1 MIIEGDWTHLDEIP
15 YIESEM
21 IIEQPIIR
29 SQGKN
34 LLDLE
39 SKYFNPSNVTYTK
52 SGTTYTV
59 VGNTENYNYGQFA
72 WTTETS
78 AWFRNL
84 LGKEVTLSVSS
95 ISCTNANSKACI
107 QVRMECTDGSKVYKT
122 ISTNDDTKYETFTIP
137 SNAIDMAL
145 QLMSNNTG
153 SPLDSESTL
162 TVSNIQLEL
171 GNTATSYEPYKHQ
184 TLYSNRVIGYEEGV
198 HYGYGDG
205 VKYTNANYNSVM
217 ADVEGL
223 SIVYVTNGSSNFT
236 FWDKDGTY
244 ISGKGQLD
252 TALSLT
258 DKNGFITVPTNAK
271 YMKFA
276 SSCATGASTD
286 YTKATVTGDLPLRS
300 LPNGVCDTLNLV
312 TGEYVQR
319 VGEIVLD
326 GSENWG
332 LNNTNTKTSCY
343 HLAKGHNNNELL
355 SNVVFNTKSLSCD
368 RYSQL
373 AQGAANVSDNE
384 GIFALSTYNALY
396 VCSNI
401 MSTSSAVEFK
411 QYLSQNPITVQYQL
425 ATPIVR
431 KLGFTTKGNFQQA
444 SLGDYDWA
452 ASPTNNY
459 NTYTTRYRTRSANS
473 LPVVYNTHLF
483 SDDFHVR
490 HFNIDAHQDYEY
502 ISNMEYGQY
511 VCLHR
516 DKLES
521 DTVESFKKWLAHNPI
536 TVGYISYQKS
546 SDSYSNIHKPIFFN
560 NVNVKFLEN
569 NINIQPQ
576 LTLQARTMNSYIMDM
591 MKPNT
596 TYTMKCLAYSNSAKL
611 WLSNGTANTSVSSN
625 KAFYFADTSLSKANN
640 QLVIV
645 GQWYEPMI
653 IEGDVTGKNLP
664 YFKGILSSYHDVD
677 EIEIY
682 SKNKNLFD
690 GEMAQGMLSSDGT
703 VDESVRGC
711 IYSKNYIKVE
721 PNKTYY
727 FNCSNQTYHFGVYHY
742 DKNHKWVGTST
753 TITSGESIVA
763 MGDFIRFR
771 TSRDLQEN
779 DLTVKIWVTTT
790 KETSHIL
797 YQYNTTLIEMP
808 TRLETVKVVRPEL
821 TEGALEITN
830 GAECASTTEW
840 RSNFIPVQPNEFI
853 KVRNSLTERLAH
865 IDFYDINKNFIS
877 YSGVVNATYVP
888 DNCYFIRFFMSKV
901 NCSDLTITRQAWKP
915 IQLNSLPN
923 GVYDEIIMKPN
934 SNKVQLVQRVGKVV
948 LDGIDY
954 PLIAY
959 AHEVQGNDISC
970 TYSVLDNVR
979 GGICQSD
986 KLLNVSYSQNYE
998 NIECIMLGTST
1009 IITSILKTRAYN
1021 AGRYLKQNPITVYY
1035 ELATP
1040 IIHEIQLKGYPHVYE
1055 NGTVTLNTD
1064 TPHQTLVSYNVNQE
1078 QLINTQNE
1086 TIIRHDQQID
1096 DLYYYIEMYL
1106 EEIYQMELFRMKL
1119 ELSL

>member
-1 MIIEGDWTHLDEIP
+1 
-15 YIESEM
+15 
-21 IIEQPIIR
+21 
-29 SQGKN
+29 
-34 LLDLE
+34 
-39 SKYFNPSNVTYTK
+39 
-52 SGTTYTV
+52 
-59 VGNTENYNYGQFA
+59 
-72 WTTETS
+72 
-78 AWFRNL
+78 
-84 LGKEVTLSVSS
+84 
-95 ISCTNANSKACI
+95 
-107 QVRMECTDGSKVYKT
+107 
-122 ISTNDDTKYETFTIP
+122 
-137 SNAIDMAL
+137 
-145 QLMSNNTG
+145 
-153 SPLDSESTL
+153 
-162 TVSNIQLEL
+162 
-171 GNTATSYEPYKHQ
+171 
-184 TLYSNRVIGYEEGV
+184 
-198 HYGYGDG
+198 
-205 VKYTNANYNSVM
+205 M

-223 SIVYVTNGSSNFT
+223 SIAYVTNGSSNFT
-236 FWDKDGTY
+236 FWDKDGVF

-326 GSENWG
+326 GSEGWTSYSKDNFTNVYG
-332 LNNTNTKTSCY
+332 AYTSVANNTKP
-343 HLAKGHNNNELL
+343 HMLEINNDTLPSRIGSTVAYYDE
-355 SNVVFNTKSLSCD
+355 
-368 RYSQL
+368 
-373 AQGAANVSDNE
+373 E
-384 GIFALSTYNALY
+384 GIYCRNDLLENGALY
-396 VCSNI
+396 VKINKEKLE
-401 MSTSSAVEFK
+401 TQDLDGFK
-411 QYLSQNPITVQYQL
+411 QYLSQNPITVQYEL

-431 KLGFTTKGNFQQA
+431 KLGFTTKGNYREQVLDG
-444 SLGDYDWA
+444 SETWA
-452 ASPTNNY
+452 MDAIDNIKTVRMTKKTTSPLQNPLY
-459 NTYTTRYRTRSANS
+459 NT
-473 LPVVYNTHLF
+473 VLF
-483 SDDFHVR
+483 TDDYHVR
-490 HFNIDAHQDYEY
+490 ARDENHNTYEY
-502 ISNMEYGQY
+502 IICIGNGIYINIYQSKVSELSVQGCTQ
-511 VCLHR
+511 
-516 DKLES
+516 
-521 DTVESFKKWLAHNPI
+521 WLSQNPI
-536 TVGYISYQKS
+536 KVGYITSAQS
-546 SDSYSNIHKPIFFN
+546 SESYSNIHKPIFFN
-560 NVNVKFLEN
+560 NVDVQYLPNNVD
-569 NINIQPQ
+569 IQPE
-576 LTLQARTMNSYIMDM
+576 LTYQVRTRNSYVMDM
-591 MKPNT
+591 MK
-596 TYTMKCLAYSNSAKL
+596 
-611 WLSNGTANTSVSSN
+611 ANTKYSIKLLTSSYDM
-625 KAFYFADTSLSKANN
+625 KIDGTSYALANN
-640 QLVIV
+640 KTFISPSALTNKELIIT
-645 GQWYEPMI
+645 GRWYEPMI

-682 SKNKNLFD
+682 SENKNLFD
-690 GEMAQGMLSSDGT
+690 GEMARGMLSSDGT

-790 KETSHIL
+790 KETSHIP

-865 IDFYDINKNFIS
+865 IDFYDINRNFIS

-970 TYSVLDNVR
+970 TYSVLNNVR

-986 KLLNVSYSQNYE
+986 KLLNVSYSQDYK
-998 NIECIMLGTST
+998 NIECIMLGTSA

-1055 NGTVTLNTD
+1055 DGTVTLNTD